1 MQFLELC
8 SFNLTQFFNKVYN
21 DPCLKALKDAGLNK
35 EDISGVIL
43 GGGMTRMPKVILSA
57 SVPVLVLDKQRNVRR
72 LVLMAIIGVVIL
84 VCCLALRILS
94 NKKRVVGTL
103 PKTSTDPNSNTM
115 MPNVLEIP
123 VVSTPNSTSDLT
135 LSLLQSPNRS
145 LSPVPLDLSL
155 ENEIS
160 LVNLLENSSNRN
172 FDNFR
177 VSPTSLIQEGTEK
190 KIEIVACSDNLISNF
205 LRSDFLRSDEPRSS
219 TPLPIESVSGNSSSL
234 NSNDSSLLPSS
245 TQSSTRSSSSSLIEF
260 VSENNESGVNFLLN
274 SSNPNLDD
282 SRLKKTPEVPRKKVS
297 RKKVSREKV
306 SRENFELITPPTPPI
321 RRLLDIN
328 SEEVG
333 KL

>member
-84 VCCLALRILS
+84 VCCLALKILS

-103 PKTSTDPNSNTM
+103 PKTSTEPNSKTM
-115 MPNVLEIP
+115 MPNVVEIP
-123 VVSTPNSTSDLT
+123 LDSTPNSTSDLI
-135 LSLLQSPNRS
+135 LSLLQSSTRS
-145 LSPVPLDLSL
+145 SSPVPLDLS
-155 ENEIS
+155 
-160 LVNLLENSSNRN
+160 LENSSNRN

-177 VSPTSLIQEGTEK
+177 VSPTSLIQEN
-190 KIEIVACSDNLISNF
+190 KIEIVASSDNLISNF
-205 LRSDFLRSDEPRSS
+205 FISDAPRTS
-219 TPLPIESVSGNSSSL
+219 TPLLIESVSGNSSSL

-245 TQSSTRSSSSSLIEF
+245 TQSSTRSSSSSLIEL
-260 VSENNESGVNFLLN
+260 VPENNESEVNFLLN
-274 SSNPNLDD
+274 SSSPNLED
-282 SRLKKTPEVPRKKVS
+282 SRLKKTPEVPRKEVS
-297 RKKVSREKV
+297 RG
-306 SRENFELITPPTPPI
+306 NFELITSSTPAI
-321 RRLLDIN
+321 NRLLDIN
-328 SEEVG
+328 SEEVV